1 MHTELELTDLEVFD
15 QQDFENKLK
24 TDKNTPVIKL
34 FRDALEKGH
43 QVLKER
49 FEANHNATSYVL
61 QRAWLVDQFVLQAWQ
76 HCTFPEHNSIAIL
89 AVGGYGRGEL
99 HPKSDVDLLILLESE
114 LDDAT
119 KACIEQLIQFLWDI
133 GLKVGQG
140 VRTIAECKTEA
151 AADITVATNLIE
163 ARLLTGPEHLF
174 KALETAIAPDR
185 TWDHKAFF
193 SAKVK
198 EQKKRHDKYEDS
210 AYKLEPNVKEGPG
223 GLRDIQMIGWVA
235 KRYFGA
241 ISLHDLIQHGFLTEK
256 EYKSL
261 SEAQEFLWEVRCFLH
276 LLVKRSEDRLL
287 FDYQSLIAKAFDCKD
302 DEAGLGVEKLMKR
315 YYRTVKEI
323 RTLNDML
330 LQLFQEVILYAD
342 TPTVVHPLNKRFQ
355 IRNNFIEVTN
365 KAVFVNYPFALLEIF
380 LLIQQN
386 PSIQGIRASTIR
398 LILHYNYLIDDIFR
412 QDLRSRSLFLEIFR
426 HQTGLTHV
434 LRKMNR
440 YGILA
445 AYIPSFGQ
453 IVGQMQYDLFH
464 IYTVE
469 QHTLFVLRNLRR
481 FNLPEFFQEFPFCSK
496 LIKTIPK
503 AELLYLAAFFHDI
516 AKGRGGSHA
525 ELGAIDALNFCH
537 LHGLSDNDARLVA
550 WLVRYH
556 LIMSMT
562 AQRKDISDPEVIKA
576 FSQQVTDT
584 LHLDY
589 LYLLTVADIRA
600 TNPKLWNSWKDSL
613 LIELYKKTKAF
624 LSQDDDNILNTQLH
638 IKGIQNQAR
647 QLMTDSKSEDVS
659 SLWQKLGDEY
669 FLSSS
674 PEEIARETEV
684 ILKETMP
691 IVLARDNKAGTGFI
705 SITADR
711 NYLFADATAFFE
723 RKDLS
728 IIEAYIVPGEDDYNI
743 SAYTVLENDGEKI
756 SSAVRINEIVA
767 GLKQVLSH
775 DNKSPPP
782 PISRRLPRQMR
793 HFTVATNVDFKQDH
807 VNNHTIMEIKTID
820 RPGVLSRIAEAF
832 KKCKIRVKNAQITTF
847 GSHVEDVFFITDYE
861 NHALFSTTQLNCLRQ
876 KLFELLDNNVH

>member
-1 MHTELELTDLEVFD
+1 MQTEFELTDIEVFD
-15 QQDFENKLK
+15 QQAFENDLK
-24 TDKNTPVIKL
+24 TAIPAMKV

-43 QVLKER
+43 RVLKER

-61 QRAWLVDQFVLQAWQ
+61 QRAWLVDQFVVQAWQ
-76 HCTFPEHNSIAIL
+76 RCIYPEHNSIAIL

-114 LDDAT
+114 LDET
-119 KACIEQLIQFLWDI
+119 IKACIEQLIQFLWDI

-140 VRTIAECKTEA
+140 VRTIAECEKEA

-163 ARLLTGPEHLF
+163 ARLLTGPEHLL

-185 TWDHKAFF
+185 SWDHKAFF

-198 EQKKRHDKYEDS
+198 EQNKRHDKYDDS
-210 AYKLEPNVKEGPG
+210 GHKLEPNVKEGPG

-241 ISLHDLIQHGFLTEK
+241 TSLYDLIQHGFLTEK

-261 SEAQEFLWEVRCFLH
+261 SEAQEFIWEIRCFLH
-276 LLVKRSEDRLL
+276 LLVKRSEERLL
-287 FDYQSLIAKAFDCKD
+287 FDYQDTLAKSFGYKD
-302 DEAGLGVEKLMKR
+302 DAAGLGVEKLMKR

-330 LQLFQEVILYAD
+330 LQLFEEVILYAD
-342 TPTVVHPLNKRFQ
+342 TPAVVHPLNKRFQ

-365 KAVFVNYPFALLEIF
+365 KAVFVNYPYALLEIF
-380 LLIQQN
+380 LLTQEHRN
-386 PSIQGIRASTIR
+386 IQGIRASTIR
-398 LILHYNYLIDDIFR
+398 LILHYRYLIDDIFR
-412 QDLRSRSLFLEIFR
+412 KDLRARSLFLEIFR
-426 HQTGLTHV
+426 HQKGLTHV

-481 FNLPEFFQEFPFCSK
+481 FHLPQFYQEFPFCSK

-516 AKGRGGSHA
+516 AKGRGGDHSK
-525 ELGAIDALNFCH
+525 LGEIETLNFCH

-550 WLVRYH
+550 WLVRHH
-556 LIMSMT
+556 LLMSMT
-562 AQRKDISDPEVIKA
+562 AQRQDLSDPEVIKTFA
-576 FSQQVTDT
+576 QQVTDT
-584 LHLDY
+584 VHLDY

-600 TNPKLWNSWKDSL
+600 TNPELWNSWKDSL

-624 LSQDDDNILNTQLH
+624 LSEDDNILNIQLH
-638 IKGIQNQAR
+638 IQEIQNQAR
-647 QLMTDSKSEDVS
+647 QLINDSKSEDVS
-659 SLWQKLGDEY
+659 SLWQKLGNEY

-674 PEEIARETEV
+674 PEEVARETEV

-691 IVLARDNKAGTGFI
+691 IVLERDNKGGTGFI
-705 SITADR
+705 IITADR

-723 RKDLS
+723 RKNLS
-728 IIEAYIVPGEDDYNI
+728 IIEAYIVPGEDNYNI
-743 SAYTVLENDGEKI
+743 SAYTVLEKNGEKI
-756 SSAVRINEIVA
+756 RSVDEIIE

-775 DNKSPPP
+775 DNKSPPA

-807 VNNHTIMEIKTID
+807 INNHTIMEIKTID
-820 RPGVLSRIAEAF
+820 RPGVLSRIAEAL
-832 KKCKIRVKNAQITTF
+832 KNCKIRVKNAQITTF

-861 NHALFSTTQLNCLRQ
+861 NHALFSTTQLNCLRK
-876 KLFELLDNNVH
+876 KLSELLDND

>member
-1 MHTELELTDLEVFD
+1 MQTEFELTDIEVFD
-15 QQDFENKLK
+15 QQAFEKKLK
-24 TDKNTPVIKL
+24 TDTDTPVIKI
-34 FRDALEKGH
+34 FREALEKGH

-61 QRAWLVDQFVLQAWQ
+61 QRAWLIDQFILQAWQ
-76 HCTFPEHNSIAIL
+76 RCTCPEYNSVAIL

-99 HPKSDVDLLILLESE
+99 HPKSDIDLLILLESE

-119 KACIEQLIQFLWDI
+119 KACIEQFIQFLWDLR
-133 GLKVGQG
+133 LKVGQG
-140 VRTIAECKTEA
+140 VRTIAECETEA
-151 AADITVATNLIE
+151 AADITVATNLVE

-174 KALETAIAPDR
+174 QALKTAIAPDR
-185 TWDHKAFF
+185 TWGHKAFF
-193 SAKVK
+193 SAKVE

-210 AYKLEPNVKEGPG
+210 AYNLEPNVKEGPG

-241 ISLHDLIQHGFLTEK
+241 TSLHDFIQHGFLTEN

-261 SEAQEFLWEVRCFLH
+261 SEAQEFLWEIRCFLH

-287 FDYQSLIAKAFDCKD
+287 FDYQKIIAKLFGYTD
-302 DEAGLGVEKLMKR
+302 DADGLGVEKMMKR
-315 YYRTVKEI
+315 YYRTIKEI

-330 LQLFQEVILYAD
+330 LQLFEEVILYAD
-342 TPTVVHPLNKRFQ
+342 TPTVVQPLNKRFQ

-380 LLIQQN
+380 LLIQQH
-386 PSIQGIRASTIR
+386 PQIEGIRASTIR
-398 LILHYNYLIDDIFR
+398 LILHYRYLIDDIFR
-412 QDLRSRSLFLEIFR
+412 QDLRARSLFLEIFR

-445 AYIPSFGQ
+445 AYVPSFGQ
-453 IVGQMQYDLFH
+453 IVGQMQHDLFH

-469 QHTLFVLRNLRR
+469 QHTLFVVRNLRR
-481 FNLPEFFQEFPFCSK
+481 LNLPEFAEEFPFCSK

-516 AKGRGGSHA
+516 AKGRGGNHA

-537 LHGLSDNDARLVA
+537 FHGLSDKDARLVA
-550 WLVRYH
+550 WLVRHH
-556 LIMSMT
+556 LILSMT
-562 AQRKDISDPEVIKA
+562 AQRRDLSDPEVIKV
-576 FSQQVTDT
+576 FSEQVIDS

-600 TNPKLWNSWKDSL
+600 TNPELWNSWKNSL
-613 LIELYKKTKAF
+613 LTELYNKTKAF
-624 LSQDDDNILNTQLH
+624 LSQDEKILNTELQ
-638 IKGIQNQAR
+638 IKEIQNQAI
-647 QLMTDSKSEDVS
+647 QLIHDSNLEEVK
-659 SLWQKLGDEY
+659 SLWQKLGDQY

-674 PEEIARETEV
+674 PEQVARETEV

-691 IVLARDNKAGTGFI
+691 IVLERDNKGGTVFI
-705 SITADR
+705 IITADR

-723 RKDLS
+723 RNNLS
-728 IIEAYIVPGEDDYNI
+728 IIEAYIVPGEDDYNV

-756 SSAVRINEIVA
+756 SSVERINEIIK
-767 GLKQVLSH
+767 GLKPVLSH
-775 DNKSPPP
+775 DNKSPFP
-782 PISRRLPRQMR
+782 PINRRLSRQQR
-793 HFTVATNVDFKQDH
+793 HFQEEMETKIEFKQDH
-807 VNNHTIMEIKTID
+807 LNKHTIMEIKTID

-847 GSHVEDVFFITDYE
+847 GSHVEDVFFLTDYE
-861 NHALFSTTQLNCLRQ
+861 NHALFSTSQLDCLR
-876 KLFELLDNNVH
+876 KNLFELLDKD